1 MGHGQSG
8 LGDEPLKMIGDGMNV
23 LDPGVD
29 KENLSASLKLPFNGG
44 SDEIIIVA
52 DDKCPNR
59 KTILRRRLNQ
69 AEIA

>member
-1 MGHGQSG
+1 MRHGQSG
-8 LGDEPLKMIGDGMNV
+8 LGGKSLKMIGDGMNV

-29 KENLSASLKLPFNGG
+29 KEHLSTSLKLPFNGG

-52 DDKCPNR
+52 DDKRPNR
-59 KTILRRRLNQ
+59 KTVLRRRLNQ

>member
-1 MGHGQSG
+1 VGHGQSG
-8 LGDEPLKMIGDGMNV
+8 LGDEPLKVTRDGMNV

-29 KENLSASLKLPFNGG
+29 KENLPASLKLPFNGG
-44 SDEIIIVA
+44 SDEVIIVA
-52 DDKCPNR
+52 DDKRPNR